1 MELKNNNQFNKN
13 SLLDYNKNEEECP
26 VKNKNILFKFRYT
39 NYPIYYAPRQHNEN
53 LLRLAN
59 YNLLREEV
67 KKKTM
72 KKYKIDCSQNIV
84 NIYTSSHSS
93 YISDA
98 NEINNKTEG
107 NNNEKLK
114 NNKTI
119 KTFNKSHY
127 NLKKRIKTSLKYP
140 FIIDNHPIL
149 PKKYTGLPKVIEESN
164 NQLYYSLKRDNEKI
178 FEDAFSIVSKYKF
191 SPKFRNPFQERIIIK
206 NKEDIL
212 NQSKKPKKNKTEHE
226 YKAIKAL
233 TIAKIAKKTKLKYDF
248 NKIKNENILSKMKR
262 IIIKAALHFKR
273 ITLTLSDL
281 YKNYNT
287 NQLTNYNKIF
297 ETLIQCIKN
306 KDIHNGNILL
316 DNYKLLVFQSDL
328 YKQTLLHWTA
338 KRNSFYFIP
347 KIINY
352 GADVDALDEIGFSPL
367 HLAIMNNH
375 FDAVVFLFLFY
386 ASPFKKDL
394 SGKNPIDYA
403 KNYRMKT
410 LCKRAIALH
419 VVHLF
424 GKPFNFYENVKRGF
438 AFFVESEYK
447 NDLQPDAYEFV
458 SNLAKEFRKN
468 LYSY

>member
-13 SLLDYNKNEEECP
+13 SLLDNNKNDDQCP
-26 VKNKNILFKFRYT
+26 VKSKSVLYKFQNKK
-39 NYPIYYAPRQHNEN
+39 YPIYYAPRQHNEN

-59 YNLLREEV
+59 YNLLREEA
-67 KKKTM
+67 KKNSM

-84 NIYTSSHSS
+84 NTYTSSHSS
-93 YISDA
+93 YISDV
-98 NEINNKTEG
+98 NEINNKTEENINKKV
-107 NNNEKLK
+107 NNNSKK
-114 NNKTI
+114 
-119 KTFNKSHY
+119 KTFNKSYY
-127 NLKKRIKTSLKYP
+127 NLKKKIKTSLKYP

-149 PKKYTGLPKVIEESN
+149 PKKYSGLPKEISDSN

-191 SPKFRNPFQERIIIK
+191 SPKFRNPFQDRIIIK
-206 NKEDIL
+206 NKEEIL
-212 NQSKKPKKNKTEHE
+212 NPSKKPKKKTEYE

-233 TIAKIAKKTKLKYDF
+233 TIAKIAKRTKLKYDF
-248 NKIKNENILSKMKR
+248 KKIKHESILLRMKK

-273 ITLTLSDL
+273 ITLSLTDL
-281 YKNYNT
+281 FSNYNS
-287 NQLTNYNKIF
+287 NQLIKNNSIF
-297 ETLIQCIKN
+297 ENIIQCIKN
-306 KDIHNGNILL
+306 KDIRNGNILL
-316 DNYKLLVFQSDL
+316 DNYKISVLQSDL
-328 YKQTLLHWTA
+328 YKQTLLHWAA

-347 KIINY
+347 KIVNY
-352 GADVDALDEIGFSPL
+352 GADVDALDEIGFTPL

-375 FDAVVFLFLFY
+375 FDVVVFLFLFY
-386 ASPFKKDL
+386 ASPFKGDL
-394 SGKNPIDYA
+394 SGKKPIEYA

-447 NDLQPDAYEFV
+447 NDLQPDAYEYV
-458 SNLAKEFRKN
+458 SNMAKEFRKN
-468 LYSY
+468 MYSY